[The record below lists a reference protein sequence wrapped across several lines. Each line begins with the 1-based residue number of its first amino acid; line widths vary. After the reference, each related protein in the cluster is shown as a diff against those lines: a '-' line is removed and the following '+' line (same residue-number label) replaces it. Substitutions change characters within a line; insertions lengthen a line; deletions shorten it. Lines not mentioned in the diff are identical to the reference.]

1 MIVWARGV
9 AGDSFWA
16 MVDLAGCALD
26 LLPTGRTDEIGW
38 QGSAEFVN
46 RAVSGHVVN
55 TNRNSSEVF
64 VYSAVWLF
72 MFVRPRVRRFV
83 VSA

>member
-1 MIVWARGV
+1 MIVWATGV

-46 RAVSGHVVN
+46 RAVSRHVVN
-55 TNRNSSEVF
+55 TNSREIRRRCLFTPQF
-64 VYSAVWLF
+64 VG
-72 MFVRPRVRRFV
+72 
-83 VSA
+83 